1 MYGYQLPSE
10 RHSKK
15 HRKKCV
21 ALPVK
26 FKNKGSKRR
35 AEKEKEGRKKRRE
48 KKRKERKERGKGR
61 KRT

>member
-1 MYGYQLPSE
+1 MSGYQLPSE

-21 ALPVK
+21 ALSVK

-35 AEKEKEGRKKRRE
+35 AEKKRRE
-48 KKRKERKERGKGR
+48 KKGEKEKRGKRR